1 MPRPW
6 RPNRNDIASIAL
18 AIAATLAATPAAGET
33 VYVIDKL
40 LVGVHAE
47 KTLDST
53 IIKAFPTGTSL
64 EVLKRDGDMAMIKGP
79 GGVTGWVDAVYLTKE
94 QPAAQLLPKL
104 EEQNR
109 KLADE
114 LKAAQSKVDAA
125 NAELESVRKAA
136 ETSTTVDDNAS
147 DDALAQLETETDNL
161 RRALDT
167 ERMRNNTLQSQV
179 DELKNQTPAD
189 AQALA
194 DLTQEN
200 AALKQDLEEAQIK
213 AIRAAEAA
221 PQAAAFGAANLSR
234 SLPLP
239 IGVIA
244 FIGLALLLSSFM
256 AGIWFMDAR
265 QRRRL
270 GGMRL

>member
-1 MPRPW
+1 MTRLLSAG
-6 RPNRNDIASIAL
+6 RRSAAV
-18 AIAATLAATPAAGET
+18 AIVAVLTMSPAAAET

-40 LVGVHAE
+40 LVGVHAD

-53 IIKAFPTGTSL
+53 IIKAFPTGTTL
-64 EVLKRDGDMAMIKGP
+64 EVLRREGDMAMIKGP

-94 QPAAQLLPKL
+94 QPAAQLMAKAQ
-104 EEQNR
+104 EENR
-109 KLADE
+109 KLVEE
-114 LKAAQSKVDAA
+114 LKAAQTKVDAV
-125 NAELESVRKAA
+125 NAELEAAKKAA
-136 ETSTTVDDNAS
+136 ATRAATASTTDGDGAAVT
-147 DDALAQLETETDNL
+147 QLTVEVDNL
-161 RRALDT
+161 RRELET
-167 ERMRNNTLQSQV
+167 ERLRNGTLQSRI
-179 DELKNQTPAD
+179 DELQSKTPAD
-189 AQALA
+189 AQAMA

-213 AIRAAEAA
+213 AIRAAEAG
-221 PQAAAFGAANLSR
+221 PQAAAFGAANLAR
-234 SLPLP
+234 ALPVP

-244 FIGLALLLSSFM
+244 FIALALLLGSFM

>member
-1 MPRPW
+1 MPGT
-6 RPNRNDIASIAL
+6 RNSGRHLTAAGW
-18 AIAATLAATPAAGET
+18 IAATLIALAPSANAET

-53 IIKAFPTGTSL
+53 IVKTLPTGTAL
-64 EVLKRDGDMAMIKGP
+64 EVLKREGDMAKIKGP
-79 GGVTGWVDAVYLTKE
+79 AGIIGWVDAVYLTKE
-94 QPAAQLLPKL
+94 QPAALLVPKL

-109 KLADE
+109 KLVEE
-114 LKAAQSKVDAA
+114 LKEAQHKVESAT
-125 NAELESVRKAA
+125 AELESARRPADPATAPAA
-136 ETSTTVDDNAS
+136 SGQE
-147 DDALAQLETETDNL
+147 LARLETEADNL
-161 RRALDT
+161 QRALET
-167 ERMRNNTLQSQV
+167 ERNRNGELQAKLTALQGT
-179 DELKNQTPAD
+179 TPAD
-189 AQALA
+189 ASALA
-194 DLTQEN
+194 ELTQEN

-221 PQAAAFGAANLSR
+221 PQAAAFSAFNWSN

-239 IGVIA
+239 AGVLA
-244 FIGLALLLSSFM
+244 FIALALLLSSFM

-270 GGMRL
+270 GGLRL